1 MSDVRALDRTGL
13 AAFAP
18 GDLRSGESA
27 ATRIE
32 RELRSAIIDLTIRP
46 GERLSEAEI
55 AERYAVSRQPVREAF
70 IGLAR
75 AGLVRVEPQRG
86 TLVLKLSI
94 RRMLDARFIREAI
107 EMAIMRRACSQFEP
121 HYLQTAQI
129 LIDEQG
135 LAAEAG
141 DHTAFRRLDA
151 MFHATLAEGAGCLS
165 AWRVI
170 EAEKAHMDRV
180 CTLTLHSAETMRPL
194 VAQHRAILD
203 AVIAR
208 DAPAA
213 MAAVQTHLSEIL
225 AQAAG
230 VESANAAIFEDMR

>member
-1 MSDVRALDRTGL
+1 MGVGTLDGMAMTAFLPGDVRA
-13 AAFAP
+13 
-18 GDLRSGESA
+18 GESA

-32 RELRSAIIDLTIRP
+32 RELRGAIIDLTIRP

-55 AERYAVSRQPVREAF
+55 AERYQVSRQPVREAF

-86 TLVLKLSI
+86 TLVMKLSI
-94 RRMLDARFIREAI
+94 RRMLDARFIREAL
-107 EMAIMRRACSQFEP
+107 ELAIMRRACAHFEP
-121 HYLQTAQI
+121 HYLQTAHL
-129 LIDEQG
+129 LIEEQA

-141 DHTAFRRLDA
+141 DHTTFRRLDA
-151 MFHATLAEGAGCLS
+151 MFHAAMAEGAGCLA

-194 VAQHRAILD
+194 VGQHRAILD